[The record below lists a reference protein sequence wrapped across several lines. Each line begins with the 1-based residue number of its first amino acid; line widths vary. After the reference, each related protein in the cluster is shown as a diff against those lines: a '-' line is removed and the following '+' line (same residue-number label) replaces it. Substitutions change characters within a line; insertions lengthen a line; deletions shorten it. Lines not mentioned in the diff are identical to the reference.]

1 MNCIAQVLFGSISQ
15 LLLIDHSTNLP
26 AARSFAFHSIS
37 LNSFWW
43 SLFVNIFYFSAPC
56 CTICLCPCSELEIIF
71 LNQQNRVNIQKFE
84 KKYCYIIFSFL
95 IKFYFAPL
103 TNVGPSDGYIRSLWD
118 LYRYV
123 ESSFHWYRN
132 QHTRGHWMPQMQ
144 YQSKS
149 RYVPYFW
156 TFNSQYLKRNPDW
169 LFKYNKVET
178 LEIAQR
184 ITIKVKSLKREF
196 SNFDINLWSLIKR
209 RHFCI

>member
-1 MNCIAQVLFGSISQ
+1 MHSDDRSLSISSIFLRVVVLFVQALVQSSKLFSWINKIVSIYKS
-15 LLLIDHSTNLP
+15 LRKNIVTLFLVLLIN
-26 AARSFAFHSIS
+26 
-37 LNSFWW
+37 
-43 SLFVNIFYFSAPC
+43 
-56 CTICLCPCSELEIIF
+56 
-71 LNQQNRVNIQKFE
+71 
-84 KKYCYIIFSFL
+84 
-95 IKFYFAPL
+95 FYFAPL

-123 ESSFHWYRN
+123 ESSFHGDRN
-132 QHTRGHWMPQMQ
+132 QHARGHWMPQMQ

-184 ITIKVKSLKREF
+184 ITIKVKSLKKEF